1 MRSSRGQS
9 GRPATGS
16 SASTP
21 GPAVRLNY
29 VVGPDNGPPVV
40 LLPAQTGTWQSYDR
54 VLPTLAR
61 RHQVYAVDVRGHGKS
76 TWTPGDYCWT
86 SVGADVAVFLREV
99 VGEPSIVSGNS
110 SGGLLAL
117 WCAANVPQHTAG
129 LVLEDAPVFS
139 AEMPRFRDTDR
150 YVHQGLQHAVAAL
163 EDFEHRD
170 LADYLRGQTLPVSE
184 TRVKRMPDWF
194 VRLLSRRIRADLRK
208 RRRPTTKRLR
218 QPAAAVRRAPRMDA
232 SRRAL
237 GPGEVAAARI
247 GP

>member
-1 MRSSRGQS
+1 M
-9 GRPATGS
+9 
-16 SASTP
+16 
-21 GPAVRLNY
+21 
-29 VVGPDNGPPVV
+29 V